1 MSYAPNP
8 TRIRTAT
15 REPAAARAGGR
26 DRLAG
31 MDTRGGR
38 GQRGPASAGAT
49 RSTPRGKPYEEAR
62 DWGKI
67 ALIAGGI
74 AAGAAIGAGLA
85 LLFTDETGP
94 ERRAGIARRA
104 RRFGHDAEQ
113 RWDDLAFELKEA
125 ARAAREKL
133 RFRRARKQ
141 AADDETEAD
150 D

>member
-8 TRIRTAT
+8 TRIRSST
-15 REPAAARAGGR
+15 RESAGARPGGR
-26 DRLAG
+26 DRLAAA
-31 MDTRGGR
+31 DSRGAR
-38 GQRGPASAGAT
+38 GQRGSASSGAARASA
-49 RSTPRGKPYEEAR
+49 RGKPYEEAR

-67 ALIAGGI
+67 ALMAGGI

-113 RWDDLAFELKEA
+113 RWEDLAFELKEA
-125 ARAAREKL
+125 ARTARDK
-133 RFRRARKQ
+133 FRRHRAHRQ

>member
-8 TRIRTAT
+8 TRIRSAT
-15 REPAAARAGGR
+15 REPAGTRAGGR
-26 DRLAG
+26 DRLAAA
-31 MDTRGGR
+31 DSRGTR
-38 GQRGPASAGAT
+38 GQRGSAPSVGTRASA
-49 RSTPRGKPYEEAR
+49 RGKPYDEAR

-67 ALIAGGI
+67 ALVAGGI

-113 RWDDLAFELKEA
+113 RWEDLAFELKEA
-125 ARAAREKL
+125 ARTARDKL
-133 RFRRARKQ
+133 RLHRARKQ